1 MLIRGP
7 TPHPDPPCHRSALF
21 RRVALTPGGLF
32 YIVHMHSISQLESAS
47 IPRKK
52 TCPLMPRPRKHR
64 NCRHFHGD
72 RVFKP
77 RSIPMP
83 ELDLVSLGEDELEAL
98 RLCDLEGL
106 DQEQAGQ
113 RMGVSRGTV
122 QRLLKAGR
130 ANVVRALVEGGA
142 LIIGEGAD
150 QENPE
155 TRS

>member
-1 MLIRGP
+1 
-7 TPHPDPPCHRSALF
+7 
-21 RRVALTPGGLF
+21 
-32 YIVHMHSISQLESAS
+32 
-47 IPRKK
+47 
-52 TCPLMPRPRKHR
+52 
-64 NCRHFHGD
+64 
-72 RVFKP
+72 
-77 RSIPMP
+77 MP

-106 DQEQAGQ
+106 DQEEAGR

-150 QENPE
+150 QKDPE
-155 TRS
+155 IQS